1 MGTVCAPLRS
11 NPVHVLHQ
19 VVMGSIIK
27 KNQALLAAFTQNSGA
42 TLV

>member
-1 MGTVCAPLRS
+1 
-11 NPVHVLHQ
+11 VHVLHQ

-27 KNQALLAAFTQNSGA
+27 KNQALLAAFTQNSEA